1 MNIFTQNFSHLI
13 GGSGR
18 GFCLFVSMKRGKM
31 MTLHS
36 KYWRMKPWT
45 QFQVSILIYYQVCDR
60 HIELDHLVNGHVDY
74 FFIESINQMW
84 KKAGLVFGRK
94 GMLLRKPSW
103 LVETLFIQQVSLF
116 SVAAHL
122 SSQVS
127 STIVHWK
134 TVQFSVSGAEILS
147 LSLQMLPN
155 F

>member
-36 KYWRMKPWT
+36 KYWRMKLWT

-84 KKAGLVFGRK
+84 KKLDWYLEGNATQKAFLAGRNPVHSASL
-94 GMLLRKPSW
+94 
-103 LVETLFIQQVSLF
+103 TLFCGCSSVFSGFLYYSSLENCP
-116 SVAAHL
+116 
-122 SSQVS
+122 
-127 STIVHWK
+127 I
-134 TVQFSVSGAEILS
+134 
-147 LSLQMLPN
+147 
-155 F
+155 